1 MSALPDSSPP
11 RAETLLWLL
20 GTLALA
26 AAPHVERVP
35 LWISVFC
42 LAMGLWRGVAVG
54 RGSLLPG
61 RVVRLALALAG
72 IAGVFTTFGTV
83 FGRDAGIALL
93 LVLLSLKLLE
103 VRTRRDITVVIF
115 LACFLIVGQFL
126 YSQTIFTGL
135 YLALALLAATT
146 TLVDLN
152 KSGTPWQPWSN
163 LRLAAVMLAQALPIM
178 LVLFVLFPR
187 ISGPIWGLPR
197 DALGASTGLDDEMA
211 PGHISRLGLSRAV
224 AFRVEFKGTPPAPAE
239 RYWRGPVFTLTDG
252 SRWTAGASAPLT
264 SALQVETTGAPVDYT
279 VTLEPHNHTWL
290 FALEIPV
297 TVPDIGRITPEFLL
311 LAKEPLKTRVRYDVT
326 SYPHYRIPA
335 ISPLEQRRA
344 LQLPTE
350 LNPRLRTLA
359 ESWRAADNDD
369 QRVVDTALRYFR
381 EQPFFYTLNP
391 PLLSGKRDQMD
402 EFLFNTRRGFCEHYA
417 SAFTLLMRA
426 AGIPARVITG
436 YQGGEI
442 NPLGN
447 YLIVRQSDAHAWAE
461 VWLGER
467 GWVRVDPTAA
477 VSPARVEL
485 GVPAPEAQAAA
496 VVPLFELQQLVALQ
510 QMGFV
515 WDSVNNTWNLW
526 VLGYGPKR
534 QQQLFNEWGLNALG
548 WGGAAAALLAGLG
561 VPFLLYAAYML
572 WRRTGGADPVLAAY
586 LIFCR
591 KFARRGITR
600 APHEGPRDFA
610 ARVALLQPALAA
622 DSAKITGLYCAL
634 RYSAQPP
641 AHALRQ
647 LRLAVRA
654 FRA

>member
-1 MSALPDSSPP
+1 MSAPPDTSPP

-26 AAPHVERVP
+26 AAPHVERLP

-42 LAMGLWRGVAVG
+42 LVMGLWRGVAVQ
-54 RGSLLPG
+54 RSSLLPG

-72 IAGVFTTFGTV
+72 VIGVFTTFGTV

-103 VRTRRDITVVIF
+103 MRTRRDVTVVIF
-115 LACFLIVGQFL
+115 LTCFLIVGQFL
-126 YSQTIFTGL
+126 YSQTIFSGL
-135 YLALALLAATT
+135 YLALTLLAATA

-152 KSGTPWQPWSN
+152 KNGALWQPWSN

-187 ISGPIWGLPR
+187 ISGPLWGLPR
-197 DALGASTGLDDEMA
+197 DALGAVTGLDDEMA
-211 PGHISRLGLSRAV
+211 PGRISRLGLSRAV
-224 AFRVEFKGTPPAPAE
+224 AFRVEFKGVPPAPAE

-252 SRWTAGASAPLT
+252 SRWTAGASVEPA
-264 SALQVETTGAPVDYT
+264 SALRVEGLGAPVNYT
-279 VTLEPHNHTWL
+279 VTLEPHHHTWL
-290 FALEIPV
+290 FALDLPV
-297 TVPDIGRITPEFLL
+297 SVPDIGRITPEFLL
-311 LAKEPLKTRVRYDVT
+311 LAKEPLKTRVRYEVT
-326 SYPHYRIPA
+326 SYPHYRISTL
-335 ISPLEQRRA
+335 SPDERRRA
-344 LQLPTE
+344 LQLPPE
-350 LNPRLRTLA
+350 ANPRLRALA
-359 ESWRAADNDD
+359 ESWRAADNND
-369 QRVVDTALRYFR
+369 QHIVDAALRYFR

-391 PLLSGKRDQMD
+391 PRLDDRQNPTD
-402 EFLFNTRRGFCEHYA
+402 EFLFGTRRGFCEHYS

-426 AGIPARVITG
+426 AGIPARVVTG

-477 VSPARVEL
+477 VSPARIEQ
-485 GVPAPEAQAAA
+485 GIPAPEAQPAA
-496 VVPLFELQQLVALQ
+496 VVPLLELQQIAALQ

-548 WGGAAAALLAGLG
+548 WGGMAAALLAGLG

-572 WRRTGGADPVLAAY
+572 WRRGGRADPVLAAY
-586 LIFCR
+586 LAFCR

-610 ARVALLQPALAA
+610 ARIGRLKPALAEG
-622 DSAKITGLYCAL
+622 SAKITGLYCAL
-634 RYSAQPP
+634 RYSARPP
-641 AHALRQ
+641 VHALRQ
-647 LRLAVRA
+647 LRQAVRA

>member
-1 MSALPDSSPP
+1 MSTLPDSSPP

-26 AAPHVERVP
+26 AAPHVERIP

-42 LAMGLWRGVAVG
+42 LVMGVWRGVAI
-54 RGSLLPG
+54 RRALLPG

-72 IAGVFTTFGTV
+72 MAGVFTTFGTV

-126 YSQTIFTGL
+126 YSQTIFTGA
-135 YLALALLAATT
+135 YLLLALLAATA
-146 TLVDLN
+146 TLIDLN
-152 KSGTPWQPWSN
+152 KTSAAWQPWSN

-197 DALGASTGLDDEMA
+197 DALGAVSGLDDEMA
-211 PGHISRLGLSRAV
+211 PGHISRLGQSRAV
-224 AFRVEFKGTPPAPAE
+224 AFRVEFKGAPPAPAE

-252 SRWTAGASAPLT
+252 SRWTAGISAPLT
-264 SALQVETTGAPVDYT
+264 SALQVEGIGAPVDYT

-326 SYPHYRIPA
+326 SYPHYRIAA
-335 ISPLEQRRA
+335 ISPLEQRLA
-344 LQLPTE
+344 LQLPPGV
-350 LNPRLRTLA
+350 NPRLRALA
-359 ESWRAADNDD
+359 ESWRAADNND

-391 PLLSGKRDQMD
+391 PRLDGKRDQMD
-402 EFLFNTRRGFCEHYA
+402 EFLFNTRRGFCEHYS

-426 AGIPARVITG
+426 AGIPARVVTG

-447 YLIVRQSDAHAWAE
+447 YLIVRQSDAHAWTE

-477 VSPARVEL
+477 VSPARVEQ

-496 VVPLFELQQLVALQ
+496 VVPLFELQQIVALQ

-534 QQQLFNEWGLNALG
+534 QQQLFNEWGLSALG
-548 WGGAAAALLAGLG
+548 WGGVAAVLLAGLG

-572 WRRTGGADPVLAAY
+572 WRRTGRADPVLAAY

-610 ARVALLQPALAA
+610 ARIARLKPALAA

-634 RYSAQPP
+634 RYSARPP
-641 AHALRQ
+641 AQALRQ
-647 LRLAVRA
+647 LRLAVRD